1 MANAKKKPAPA
12 AVEPAP
18 APVVVLPEPPAP
30 VVPDHTPLDGCFE
43 LDARTVA
50 RYVKAIIGA
59 ASTDQGRPILTGV
72 YVDANGERLI
82 MVATD
87 SYRLYRITHPWRG
100 DAASSGAVSPCRAI
114 VPASWLS
121 RVVRGHR
128 WYGNEP
134 LRVTFGLGRVTAT
147 YRADDLRQE
156 SMSTES
162 IVPSAAVGYPNFE
175 PLFTSALSADKVQYP
190 AAFNPEYLGAAL
202 RAAKLFRG
210 AGGNAPVRLHGIDP
224 LKASLFTVIA
234 DDGTNAV
241 FDMLLMPV
249 RVPT

>member
-1 MANAKKKPAPA
+1 MTAKKKPAPMG
-12 AVEPAP
+12 
-18 APVVVLPEPPAP
+18 PEPAP
-30 VVPDHTPLDGCFE
+30 VVPVAVDHSPLDGWFE
-43 LDARTVA
+43 LAPRTMT

-59 ASTDQGRPILTGV
+59 ASTDNSRPILTGV
-72 YVDANGERLI
+72 YVDANTDRLI

-87 SYRLYRITHPWRG
+87 SYRLYRITHPWTGVTLKACRG
-100 DAASSGAVSPCRAI
+100 I

-121 RVVRGHR
+121 RVVRQSFANKAPKMR
-128 WYGNEP
+128 FAFENR
-134 LRVTFGLGRVTAT
+134 RVDAT
-147 YRADDLRQE
+147 YVSGDGRRE
-156 SMSTES
+156 SMSTELIDGKVPDGLNPSTVGGPTYYVSFES
-162 IVPSAAVGYPNFE
+162 IFS
-175 PLFTSALSADKVQYP
+175 SALSADKVVYP

-210 AGGNAPVRLHGIDP
+210 SGGNAPVRLHGIDP

-241 FDMLLMPV
+241 FDILLMPV